1 MPVVTEWA
9 PGHNN
14 PHVFRG
20 NGGALSEQ
28 ARLLV
33 ANLIWHIRHN
43 DQLQVAASAAV
54 CAARSASGDTDGDG
68 AVRRCRDTAI
78 PGHVAVAHL
87 LGITEQL
94 AYRVATQM
102 DAMGWKWTRV
112 RHGKRTRWGPKAQSD
127 SESASGGLAD
137 TGSPGQADGCDDC
150 NIGYLPKLANPS
162 DDDLLDSDD
171 SGNEMNVLAIGSN
184 LPRRSSQVERWKEHP
199 NYIPAMTHAE
209 LSTFWITAG
218 LPAYRWPDFL
228 AWFRTKVGSG
238 ASANTNC
245 SYHWLEEFSTSLCK
259 TILSRTG
266 ASIHALIPALG
277 IPSDLV
283 RVIDVVSVG
292 SVSTLPIIAVH
303 TSHEGKLI
311 CSVVGCPTLGS
322 LPAVSSRKISQLAS
336 GSRNSQLASGSRS
349 NKSKGIFRAHT
360 APKLIELVHRCEEC
374 MHIHRDDRKLRL
386 AMTMADN
393 AIQGPGSTRFE
404 EEEAEVDK
412 RPVRHVGVCQFHR
425 LDSAGNST
433 DKHFPETELFDRLL
447 RLIRKSFGF
456 GMGAHILRA
465 VAGRFEALTKELE
478 QNARELASTAS
489 CSEVEGNLR
498 KAKRL
503 QNKSNAK
510 LAHATFLRRAGW
522 TTYRRP
528 LAPKADGTRKVVWQS
543 HSRRR
548 VFDIFG
554 IIYWGLQARMV
565 EVREQATA
573 AAEQQGHTITDRIGE
588 RCAQMKCWR
597 SLGRALLS
605 VQMLVFNMGRSD
617 FRAKHISTIAL
628 TVQTTES
635 NSIETQRHCMD
646 VCVHM
651 FWSLAALLDL
661 RAIIRLLENLLL
673 LRTEYS
679 RPFWKKC
686 GVGHSQDFDG
696 AQGMETF
703 SIAYE
708 TPATH
713 LVGGQLARCRFTQHC
728 VRRATS
734 EGEDGRWRQQDGRWR
749 QDEPLPGAQE
759 AEICRRVER
768 SGIVN

>member
-1 MPVVTEWA
+1 
-9 PGHNN
+9 
-14 PHVFRG
+14 
-20 NGGALSEQ
+20 
-28 ARLLV
+28 
-33 ANLIWHIRHN
+33 
-43 DQLQVAASAAV
+43 
-54 CAARSASGDTDGDG
+54 
-68 AVRRCRDTAI
+68 
-78 PGHVAVAHL
+78 
-87 LGITEQL
+87 
-94 AYRVATQM
+94 
-102 DAMGWKWTRV
+102 
-112 RHGKRTRWGPKAQSD
+112 
-127 SESASGGLAD
+127 
-137 TGSPGQADGCDDC
+137 
-150 NIGYLPKLANPS
+150 
-162 DDDLLDSDD
+162 
-171 SGNEMNVLAIGSN
+171 
-184 LPRRSSQVERWKEHP
+184 
-199 NYIPAMTHAE
+199 
-209 LSTFWITAG
+209 
-218 LPAYRWPDFL
+218 
-228 AWFRTKVGSG
+228 
-238 ASANTNC
+238 
-245 SYHWLEEFSTSLCK
+245 
-259 TILSRTG
+259 
-266 ASIHALIPALG
+266 
-277 IPSDLV
+277 
-283 RVIDVVSVG
+283 
-292 SVSTLPIIAVH
+292 
-303 TSHEGKLI
+303 
-311 CSVVGCPTLGS
+311 
-322 LPAVSSRKISQLAS
+322 
-336 GSRNSQLASGSRS
+336 
-349 NKSKGIFRAHT
+349 
-360 APKLIELVHRCEEC
+360 

-673 LRTEYS
+673 LRTAYS

>member
-322 LPAVSSRKISQLAS
+322 LPAVSSRKSVS
-336 GSRNSQLASGSRS
+336 
-349 NKSKGIFRAHT
+349 
-360 APKLIELVHRCEEC
+360 
-374 MHIHRDDRKLRL
+374 
-386 AMTMADN
+386 
-393 AIQGPGSTRFE
+393 
-404 EEEAEVDK
+404 
-412 RPVRHVGVCQFHR
+412 
-425 LDSAGNST
+425 
-433 DKHFPETELFDRLL
+433 
-447 RLIRKSFGF
+447 
-456 GMGAHILRA
+456 
-465 VAGRFEALTKELE
+465 
-478 QNARELASTAS
+478 
-489 CSEVEGNLR
+489 
-498 KAKRL
+498 
-503 QNKSNAK
+503 
-510 LAHATFLRRAGW
+510 W
-522 TTYRRP
+522 P
-528 LAPKADGTRKVVWQS
+528 LAAETVSWP
-543 HSRRR
+543 
-548 VFDIFG
+548 
-554 IIYWGLQARMV
+554 L
-565 EVREQATA
+565 A
-573 AAEQQGHTITDRIGE
+573 AAATSQKESSGHT
-588 RCAQMKCWR
+588 
-597 SLGRALLS
+597 
-605 VQMLVFNMGRSD
+605 
-617 FRAKHISTIAL
+617 
-628 TVQTTES
+628 
-635 NSIETQRHCMD
+635 
-646 VCVHM
+646 
-651 FWSLAALLDL
+651 
-661 RAIIRLLENLLL
+661 
-673 LRTEYS
+673 
-679 RPFWKKC
+679 
-686 GVGHSQDFDG
+686 
-696 AQGMETF
+696 
-703 SIAYE
+703 
-708 TPATH
+708 
-713 LVGGQLARCRFTQHC
+713 QH
-728 VRRATS
+728 
-734 EGEDGRWRQQDGRWR
+734 
-749 QDEPLPGAQE
+749 P
-759 AEICRRVER
+759 
-768 SGIVN
+768 N